1 MVGCPVVAAAVH
13 SCSVQ
18 LDRWIVPHHAVRAS
32 FLYSRWTCR
41 VSQPVRYT
49 PLWPASWLPALDK
62 SRGSKSVE
70 VQMFGMFMM
79 RGCNSC
85 QGRML

>member
-1 MVGCPVVAAAVH
+1 MVGCPLVAAAVN

-41 VSQPVRYT
+41 VSQPVRCT
-49 PLWPASWLPALDK
+49 QVDCSSFLLFGLLLGCRLWI
-62 SRGSKSVE
+62 RGRESKSME
-70 VQMFGMFMM
+70 VQEGL
-79 RGCNSC
+79 GCV
-85 QGRML
+85 